1 MSDVSGVGEKP
12 PVKPP
17 LNAVYEDESSKSV
30 TVDDFLQLMIAQMQN
45 QDPMNPMD
53 DTQYVTQL
61 AQFATMQQMQEL
73 AYYSRSN
80 FIMSL
85 VGKEVTVARPKVGG
99 DIEKFTGPVEKISL
113 VNNEYLIYVD
123 GKTFGLNQIM
133 EVHPPKDNNGGT
145 AEDEVITD
153 YGLSL
158 VKTTKD
164 SATVAWDV
172 PTEEDDPETARLRYS
187 VYYSTNPDFDTVE
200 MVKKNGKLAGKA
212 DETGITEQTIDEL
225 APGGTYYVNVIVKDV
240 HGTERVYKKQ
250 VVVMPKDEGEGE
262 VK

>member
-1 MSDVSGVGEKP
+1 MSDSTISATSGTTGK
-12 PVKPP
+12 KP
-17 LNAVYEDESSKSV
+17 LNAVYEDESKKDVSI
-30 TVDDFLQLMIAQMQN
+30 DNFLQLMIAQLKN

-113 VNNEYLIYVD
+113 VNNEYLIYVG

-133 EVHPPKDNNGGT
+133 EVHPPKTEGGGP
-145 AEDEVITD
+145 AEDEVVKD
-153 YGLSL
+153 FGLSL
-158 VKTTKD
+158 VSTTKD
-164 SATVAWDV
+164 SATVQWDV
-172 PTEEDDPETARLRYS
+172 PTEEQDTEAARLRYS
-187 VYYSTNPDFDTVE
+187 VYYSTSPDFETLE
-200 MVKKNGKLAGKA
+200 QVKKGNLVGKA
-212 DETGITEQTIDEL
+212 DQTGINEMKIEDL
-225 APGGTYYVNVIVKDV
+225 APGATYYVNVVVKDI

-250 VVVMPKDEGEGE
+250 VVVMPKDDAGKKE
-262 VK
+262 